1 MRDHVSGQ
9 LGTVKVEIQVSIIVE
24 SLRRVKFKIWKMN
37 IIQKSRVFLTVP
49 LLGIECDF
57 FVT

>member
-24 SLRRVKFKIWKMN
+24 SLHRVKFKIWKMN
-37 IIQKSRVFLTVP
+37 IIQKSRVFLTVS

>member
-1 MRDHVSGQ
+1 VSGQ

-24 SLRRVKFKIWKMN
+24 SLHRVKFKIWKMN
-37 IIQKSRVFLTVP
+37 IIQKSRVCTVS

-57 FVT
+57 FVN

>member
-1 MRDHVSGQ
+1 VSGQ

-37 IIQKSRVFLTVP
+37 IIQKSRVFLTVS